1 MPMNTIQYGDIFIEV
16 RQRVVAFQYWKEFT
30 HKTGLYGITESE
42 YLDEAYR
49 FLYSTASKKFIEFCA
64 AKDGERFEEYCK
76 ALDIDMSAL
85 L

>member
-1 MPMNTIQYGDIFIEV
+1 MNTIQYGDIFTEV
-16 RQRVVAFQYWKEFT
+16 RQRVAAFQYWKEFS
-30 HKTGLYGITESE
+30 HLQGLYSPLITEDE

-64 AKDGERFEEYCK
+64 AKDGEPFEEYCK
-76 ALDIDMSAL
+76 ALDIDVSVL